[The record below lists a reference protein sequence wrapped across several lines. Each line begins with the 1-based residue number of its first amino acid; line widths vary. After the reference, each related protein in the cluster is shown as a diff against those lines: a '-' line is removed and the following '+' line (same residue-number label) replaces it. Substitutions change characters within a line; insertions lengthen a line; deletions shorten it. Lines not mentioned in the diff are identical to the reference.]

1 MNIKINDIYL
11 NNNGKKKV
19 NIVIDFFYLC
29 DIKWVGKKIKS
40 CIKGKVKFYVNDI
53 YLYKLVVEWFNWKRN
68 FLVRFCLLKFFFLE
82 CYYYYYWFELYC
94 NNVI

>member
-53 YLYKLVVEWFNWKRN
+53 YLYKLVVEWFNWKK
-68 FLVRFCLLKFFFLE
+68 KFFSKILFVEVFFFRMLLLLLLV
-82 CYYYYYWFELYC
+82 W
-94 NNVI
+94 VIL

>member
-40 CIKGKVKFYVNDI
+40 CIKGKVKFT
-53 YLYKLVVEWFNWKRN
+53 
-68 FLVRFCLLKFFFLE
+68 
-82 CYYYYYWFELYC
+82 
-94 NNVI
+94 